1 MKVYLDNAATTAIDT
16 AVLEAMMPY
25 LTEQYGNPSSIH
37 GYGRETKAAIEKAR
51 KTIAKYLNA
60 SVGEIFFTS
69 GGTESANL
77 VLKCAVEKYGVKHI
91 ITSKIEH
98 HCVTHAVESLEKAGR
113 VEAHYVQLD
122 ERGNVVFDDLER
134 LLQLYGSEALVAL
147 MHANNEIGNL
157 LDIDRVAILCQEYNA
172 LFFSDTVQTVAHFPI
187 DLQKTQV
194 HFISGSGHKFHGPKG
209 AGFVFIRNDRQLC
222 PLIHGGAQE
231 RNMRAGTENIYGIVG
246 LAKSMESSYE
256 HLLEYHSYIKD
267 LKEYLYTELVKAIPD
282 LKVNGNYG
290 DDSLYTVLNVSFPPN
305 ENSDFLI
312 YNLDINNIA
321 ASAGSAC
328 TSGSDQGSHV
338 LRELPIEPGR
348 ANVRFSFSRHNTY
361 DELDYVVEKMK
372 GFYGIQPLVETSGG

>member
-1 MKVYLDNAATTAIDT
+1 MKVYLDNAATTALDPS
-16 AVLEAMMPY
+16 VLEVMMPY

-77 VLKCAVEKYGVKHI
+77 VLKCAVDKYAVKHI

-98 HCVTHAVESLEKAGR
+98 HCVTHPVEELEKAGKIQ
-113 VEAHYVQLD
+113 AHYVKLD
-122 ERGNVVFDDLER
+122 ERGNVIMEDLER
-134 LLQLYGSEALVAL
+134 LVAQYGAEALVAL

-157 LDIDRVAILCQEYNA
+157 LDIDAVANLCKEHGA
-172 LFFSDTVQTVAHFPI
+172 LFFSDTVQTVAHYPI
-187 DLQKTQV
+187 DLQKTPV
-194 HFISGSGHKFHGPKG
+194 HFISGAGHKFHGPKG
-209 AGFVFIRNDRQLC
+209 TGFVFIRSDKQLC
-222 PLIHGGAQE
+222 PLLHGGSQE

-246 LAKSMESSYE
+246 LAKALQTSYDHVE
-256 HLLEYHSYIKD
+256 EYHSYIKS
-267 LKEYLYTELVKAIPD
+267 LKEYLYSELLKAIPD
-282 LKVNGNYG
+282 IKINGNYG
-290 DDSLYTVLNVSFPPN
+290 DNSLYTVLNVSFPAN
-305 ENSDFLI
+305 DNSDFLI

-328 TSGSDQGSHV
+328 TSGSEQGSHV
-338 LRELPIEPGR
+338 LRELPIEPSR

-361 DELDYVVEKMK
+361 EELDYVVEKMK
-372 GFYGIQPLVETSGG
+372 GFYAVAHQESKVS

>member
-1 MKVYLDNAATTAIDT
+1 MKVYLDNAATTALDPS
-16 AVLEAMMPY
+16 VLEVMMPY

-51 KTIAKYLNA
+51 KIIAKYLNA

-77 VLKCAVEKYGVKHI
+77 VLKCAVERYNVKHI

-98 HCVTHAVESLEKAGR
+98 HCVTHPVEELEKAGKIR
-113 VEAHYVQLD
+113 AHYVQLD
-122 ERGNVVFDDLER
+122 EQGNVVYEDLER
-134 LLQLYGSEALVAL
+134 LLQLFGPDALVAL

-157 LDIDRVAILCQEYNA
+157 LNINRVAALCKAYEA
-172 LFFSDTVQTVAHFPI
+172 LFFSDTVQTVAHFAI
-187 DLQKTQV
+187 DLQQLPV
-194 HFISGSGHKFHGPKG
+194 HFISGSAHKFHGPKG
-209 AGFVFIRNDRQLC
+209 VGFVFIRSDKQLC
-222 PLIHGGAQE
+222 PLLHGGSQE

-246 LAKSMESSYE
+246 MAKAFENAYN
-256 HLLEYHSYIKD
+256 HILEYHSYIKD
-267 LKEYLYTELVKAIPD
+267 LKEYLYTELKKAIPAI
-282 LKVNGNYG
+282 KINGNYG
-290 DDSLYTVLNVSFPPN
+290 EDSLYTVLNVSFPAN

-361 DELDYVVEKMK
+361 AELDYVVAKMK
-372 GFYGIQPLVETSGG
+372 EFYSVKVEA

>member
-1 MKVYLDNAATTAIDT
+1 MKVYLDNAATTALDPE
-16 AVLEAMMPY
+16 VLEVMLPY

-98 HCVTHAVESLEKAGR
+98 HCVTHPVEELQKAGKIQ
-113 VEAHYVQLD
+113 AHYVQLD
-122 ERGNVVFDDLER
+122 GQGNVVMEDLER
-134 LLQLYGSEALVAL
+134 LLQLHGESALVAL

-157 LDIDRVAILCQEYNA
+157 LDIDAVANLCVGHGA
-172 LFFSDTVQTVAHFPI
+172 LFFSDTVQTVAHYPI
-187 DLQKTQV
+187 DLQKTPV
-194 HFISGSGHKFHGPKG
+194 HFISGAGHKFHGPKG
-209 AGFVFIRNDRQLC
+209 VGFVFIRSDKQLC
-222 PLIHGGAQE
+222 PLLHGGAQE

-246 LAKSMESSYE
+246 LAKAMQTSYD
-256 HLLEYHSYIKD
+256 HLQEYHLYIKD
-267 LKEYLYTELVKAIPD
+267 LKEYLYEGLKKAVHGI
-282 LKVNGNYG
+282 KVNGNYG
-290 DDSLYTVLNVSFPPN
+290 DNSLYTVLNISFPAN

-338 LRELPIEPGR
+338 LRELDIEPGR

-361 DELDYVVEKMK
+361 EELDYVVDKMK
-372 GFYGIQPLVETSGG
+372 GFYAIPVNAL